1 MRPHKALA
9 LLLLLALATAGCSRV
24 ALFKTDPSRKDFDRV
39 AEPVEVHDTA
49 ASRDRDTAR
58 LAADRSQQKL
68 IEGDLDAAEA
78 QANKAL
84 KADPKLADAYTL
96 LAVIADRRGNSALA
110 GTQYMRAAELEP
122 SGATLNN
129 YGTWLCTNGR
139 AAESLPWFDK
149 ALEDPTYRSRTSAMA
164 NAGKCTLDAGRPLDA
179 EQMLRATLQIDPKD
193 PVALGAMSS
202 IAFRAGRYMEARAFS
217 ERRLAAASATPEALQ
232 LASQIEDKLG
242 DSAASARY
250 VRRLREEFPGVA
262 QGNAGGTKAP

>member
-1 MRPHKALA
+1 MRPHKAVA
-9 LLLLLALATAGCSRV
+9 LLLLTALIGAGCSRV
-24 ALFKTDPSRKDFDRV
+24 AMFKTDPSRKDFDRV
-39 AEPVEVHDTA
+39 AEPVVVHETA

-58 LAADRSQQKL
+58 LALDRSQQKL
-68 IEGDLDAAEA
+68 IEGDLDTAEA

-84 KADPKLADAYTL
+84 KADPQLADAYTL
-96 LAVIADRRGNSALA
+96 LGAIADRRGHGADA
-110 GTQYMRAAELEP
+110 GAHYLRAVELEP
-122 SGATLNN
+122 TGARLNN

-139 AAESLPWFDK
+139 AAESLAWFDK
-149 ALEDPTYRSRTSAMA
+149 ALQDPAYRSRTSAMA

-179 EQMLRATLQIDPKD
+179 EQMLRATLQMDPND
-193 PVALGAMSS
+193 PVALGAMAT

-242 DSAASARY
+242 DSAAAARY

-262 QGNAGGTKAP
+262 QGNAGGSKAP